1 MSIMNLAQAILIT
14 SCIIM
19 IAGVILI
26 VVWGTNAS
34 HPFLAQNILV
44 ANEIVKPGESKT
56 STDLV
61 TVTGPVMYVVIKSD
75 PSNIPLSAIVK
86 DPHGSVMS
94 LSTFSQNL
102 VASFKPLMS
111 GKYGIVL
118 TNHGTS
124 DVKTNIILGY
134 LPLFGD
140 NEKPNYNA
148 LGGIFTGV
156 LLLVVGIFG
165 FVAGIVIVIKGLS
178 SELEER
184 ILNSS
189 KKQIGRIVESFKS
202 HSRFEV

>member
-1 MSIMNLAQAILIT
+1 
-14 SCIIM
+14 M
-19 IAGVILI
+19 IAGVLFI
-26 VVWGTNAS
+26 VMWGINAS

-44 ANEIVKPGESKT
+44 ANEIIKPGESKT

-61 TVTGPVMYVVIKSD
+61 TVIGPVMYVVIKSD
-75 PSNIPLSAIVK
+75 PSNIPLSATVK

-111 GKYGIVL
+111 GKYGLVL

-178 SELEER
+178 PQLEEK
-184 ILNSS
+184 ILNFS